1 MIFIECL
8 FYCFFIL
15 NVYKM
20 AFARVNIF
28 QSIWVKSSSSTSDHK
43 LKQETK
49 KSIRRVDYKKNGKYG
64 FGHRNN
70 TNPLFFSNDILCADW
85 IDFKW
90 TFKFY
95 LYITNDVNICS
106 FYSSFTGV
114 FFFGNAFHSK
124 KSTNYRCFSG
134 SNFISMFYLNWH
146 RNIVQSETTKPVREK
161 NFNFLNVYFGV
172 MFGFALTFICFIEC
186 IALNHTNN
194 S

>member
-8 FYCFFIL
+8 FYCFSIL

-70 TNPLFFSNDILCADW
+70 TNSLFFSNDILCADW

-114 FFFGNAFHSK
+114 FFLE
-124 KSTNYRCFSG
+124 TL
-134 SNFISMFYLNWH
+134 FIRKN
-146 RNIVQSETTKPVREK
+146 RPTIVVSVVLILYP
-161 NFNFLNVYFGV
+161 
-172 MFGFALTFICFIEC
+172 CFIWTGTVTLFNLKQPNQWEKKTSIFWMC
-186 IALNHTNN
+186 ILV
-194 S
+194 

>member
-1 MIFIECL
+1 MDSDIVTIQIPYFFPMIFCVPIEST
-8 FYCFFIL
+8 L
-15 NVYKM
+15 NGV
-20 AFARVNIF
+20 
-28 QSIWVKSSSSTSDHK
+28 
-43 LKQETK
+43 
-49 KSIRRVDYKKNGKYG
+49 
-64 FGHRNN
+64 
-70 TNPLFFSNDILCADW
+70 
-85 IDFKW
+85 
-90 TFKFY
+90 FKFY